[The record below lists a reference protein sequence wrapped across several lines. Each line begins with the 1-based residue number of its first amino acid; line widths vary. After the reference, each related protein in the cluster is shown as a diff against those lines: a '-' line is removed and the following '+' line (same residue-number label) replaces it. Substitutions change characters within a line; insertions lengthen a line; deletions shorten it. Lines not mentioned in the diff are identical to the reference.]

1 MKKKRELQVFLLG
14 SLFGVLLALFPW
26 GVLFLN
32 AAEAAQGFL
41 SLRRSRKT
49 LAPMAREAERLN
61 LGYDQ
66 IASSPGEFAGKFV
79 VWCVDHPAP
88 KVSYLAGKPSQPL
101 VWENDHE
108 LPLNSP
114 TSGGR
119 CTKVLAA
126 VEGLSREGVL
136 LRYIGRP

>member
-1 MKKKRELQVFLLG
+1 MGTLFSWEPVFI
-14 SLFGVLLALFPW
+14 
-26 GVLFLN
+26 N

-41 SLRRSRKT
+41 NLRRSRKT

-66 IASSPGEFAGKFV
+66 IASSPQEFAGKFV

-88 KVSYLAGKPSQPL
+88 NVSYLAGKPSQPL
-101 VWENDHE
+101 VWENDQD
-108 LPLNSP
+108 LPRNSP

-119 CTKVLAA
+119 CTEVLAA
-126 VEGLSREGVL
+126 VEGLRREGIL